1 VSASRWKFG
10 ASLATGAAV
19 VIGVIGGVICVTIS
33 IVARGQASS
42 LFLILGLTLPGLL
55 LQDTWRYSFVAAR
68 RTSGAFVNDT
78 ICALLLLPMLVA
90 LVVSGDFSVPLAI
103 ALWGGASLV
112 AALVGIGQAGLL
124 PKPLRTS
131 AWWHGQADLAPR
143 YLAEFAAVAGES
155 QVVLYGIAVISSL
168 AAVAA
173 IRGGLLL
180 LGPLN
185 ILVFGATM
193 SGVPEAVRLLRFGTS
208 RLVAVCVA
216 ISASLVT
223 LTAAWAAVLLIVPS
237 SLGTSLVGPVWH
249 SARPLIP
256 ALAIATAALGVVIG
270 GAIGLRA
277 LEAAPRGLR
286 TRLIVSP
293 VILGCGLGGAAF
305 DGALG
310 GAWGLAIGQGIAA
323 IVFWHQFMGAVTHR
337 TSELSQGRAVAL
349 DYRADVR
356 TAGDRTQAACTTP

>member
-1 VSASRWKFG
+1 LG
-10 ASLATGAAV
+10 
-19 VIGVIGGVICVTIS
+19 IS
-33 IVARGQASS
+33 
-42 LFLILGLTLPGLL
+42 LPGLL
-55 LQDTWRYSFVAAR
+55 LQDAWRYSFFAAG
-68 RTSGAFVNDT
+68 SGIRAFFNDAVY
-78 ICALLLLPMLVA
+78 ALLLLPMLVA
-90 LVVSGDFSVPLAI
+90 LVASGNFSVSLAI
-103 ALWGGASLV
+103 ALWGGAALL
-112 AALVGIGQAGLL
+112 AALVGIGQAKLL
-124 PKPLRTS
+124 PKPLEIS
-131 AWWHGQADLAPR
+131 AWWRGQADLAPR
-143 YLAEFAAVAGES
+143 YLGEFAAVAGES

-208 RLVAVCVA
+208 HLIAVCVA

-223 LTAAWAAVLLIVPS
+223 LTAAWAAALLIVPS
-237 SLGTSLVGPVWH
+237 SLGASLVGPVWH

-256 ALAIATAALGVVIG
+256 ALAIGTAALGVVIG

-293 VILGCGLGGAAF
+293 IILCCALGGAVF

-310 GAWGLAIGQGIAA
+310 GAWGLAIGQSVAA
-323 IVFWHQFMGAVTHR
+323 IVFWHQFMRAVTHR
-337 TSELSQGRAVAL
+337 HSEFSQSREVAL
-349 DYRADVR
+349 DYRPDVR
-356 TAGDRTQAACTTP
+356 TGGDRTQAACTTP